1 MSQSLT
7 TLIRYTYI
15 CREFNG
21 PLNYALIKQSLI
33 WTDKE
38 LGNLAAIWKTGLSV
52 TERWERGMAELW
64 VNPRQGKNE
73 GGRTRQQEKKQRQK
87 KTKQI
92 KDNENSRLKK
102 TVREVGYKG

>member
-7 TLIRYTYI
+7 ALIRYTYI
-15 CREFNG
+15 CRELNR

-64 VNPRQGKNE
+64 VNPRQGKMKE
-73 GGRTRQQEKKQRQK
+73 GEQDSKR
-87 KTKQI
+87 KTETK
-92 KDNENSRLKK
+92 
-102 TVREVGYKG
+102 

>member
-1 MSQSLT
+1 
-7 TLIRYTYI
+7 
-15 CREFNG
+15 
-21 PLNYALIKQSLI
+21 
-33 WTDKE
+33 
-38 LGNLAAIWKTGLSV
+38 
-52 TERWERGMAELW
+52 MAELW

-102 TVREVGYKG
+102 TVREVGSKG